1 MNTKAHERIVNL
13 TVHAPNMNAPEDRT
27 FKTQVYDCSGGKV
40 IDKGTKD
47 TKFQYGDYVAF
58 DTGLDTVCHNKGWVV
73 GYEDDLGGYIL
84 QHDENRGYIN
94 GWFGED
100 QVTLIERPARLP
112 KKLAPKMLDGKMV
125 GKNWPKDFDTKTGQ
139 AKPEK
144 KTIHD
149 YSKYTSKAPYV
160 DVYGD
165 KVEPQ
170 TELAKKLV
178 QRIRAVCGPALIK
191 IQRGNEDFHGSA
203 TVRVWFE
210 LFIPSEASLTHQFQ
224 PGVTNKAYTIE
235 CQVTTDGFG
244 ILVQECYQNM
254 TMSAGGKGAN
264 MMMAHL
270 NNPDWGEYRWWRE
283 HGKFLPL

>member
-1 MNTKAHERIVNL
+1 
-13 TVHAPNMNAPEDRT
+13 MNAPVDRT
-27 FKTQVYDCSGGKV
+27 FKEPNYDAKTGA
-40 IDKGTKD
+40 DLGTKD
-47 TKFQYGDYVAF
+47 TKFQYGDYVSF
-58 DTGLDTVCHNKGWVV
+58 DTNGGPNKGWVV
-73 GYEDDLGGYIL
+73 GFDDDLLGYIL
-84 QHDENRGYIN
+84 QHDEKSGYIN

-100 QVTLIERPARLP
+100 QVTLVERPKTLP
-112 KKLAPKMLDGKMV
+112 KRLAPKMLNGEMV
-125 GKNWPKDFDTKTGQ
+125 GKEYPHDFDTKTGKV
-139 AKPEK
+139 KPPK
-144 KTIHD
+144 KAFD
-149 YSKYTSKAPYV
+149 YSKYTSSAPYV
-160 DVYGD
+160 DVYGH

-170 TELAKKLV
+170 TEMAKKLV

-191 IQRGNEDFHGSA
+191 IQKCNEDFNGSA
-203 TVRVWFE
+203 AVRVWFE
-210 LFIPSEASLTHQFQ
+210 LFIPEAQSLTHQFQ

-244 ILVQECYQNM
+244 ILVQECYQNK